1 MKVSTLAV
9 ALALLIL
16 LGSIIFATSKLNE
29 ATANST
35 APPVARTG
43 APGDG
48 GTCVSCHSGASGT
61 GNLIMSLADSPTGY
75 VPGATDTLV
84 ILITDPGEFRWGFE
98 VTALKNSDDTMA
110 GTLSTTADLATMTG
124 VATSGGRTYVGH
136 RSNGASLPF
145 DPNDGTFWGVPG
157 AAGWLVEWTA
167 PPQGTGNVTFYASGV
182 AANGDGLQGAA
193 DTTYTAT
200 LTVQELA
207 TSPVNTTTWGKI
219 KTHFK

>member
-16 LGSIIFATSKLNE
+16 LGSIIFATSKPNE

-84 ILITDPGEFRWGFE
+84 ILITDPGEFRWGLE
-98 VTALKNSDDTMA
+98 VIALKNSDDTMA
-110 GTLSTTADLATMTG
+110 WTLSRTPGLAT
-124 VATSGGRTYVGH
+124 
-136 RSNGASLPF
+136 
-145 DPNDGTFWGVPG
+145 
-157 AAGWLVEWTA
+157 
-167 PPQGTGNVTFYASGV
+167 
-182 AANGDGLQGAA
+182 
-193 DTTYTAT
+193 
-200 LTVQELA
+200 
-207 TSPVNTTTWGKI
+207 
-219 KTHFK
+219 